1 MVNYSFS
8 IENASQ
14 QYIQIKAT
22 FEVSKETTI
31 VRLPSWRPGRYELGN
46 FAKNVKG
53 FKVYNDENK
62 RIDAVKVSKDAW
74 EIETTSTKTIRVEY
88 AYYAFDLNAGSTY
101 LSKEQLYVNP
111 VNCCVFTEET
121 AQEATKVELHIPTS
135 WKVAGSMKNENNVL
149 IAANFDELADSP
161 FICSANLQHD
171 SYQAG
176 ETTFHLWFN
185 GQVKPDWERLKKDF
199 KAFSEKQ
206 IEKFVEFPVEEYH
219 FLFQILP
226 TKAYHGV
233 EHCKSTVIC
242 LGPTYDLF
250 GPIYKELLGVSSHE
264 LYHTWNVKAIRPIE
278 MYPYDFTKE
287 NYSRLGYICEGV
299 TTYMGDLF
307 LLKSNVFTLQQYL
320 DEMNV
325 QLQKHFDNHARF
337 NYSVGDSSFDTWL
350 DGYVPGAPGRK
361 VSIYTE
367 GCLLAFVTDVMIMRA
382 TGNHYSL
389 DAVMKKLYFDFA
401 LQGKGVSEADYIAT
415 LENISGISFKEFFEL
430 YVHGTN
436 PYEAILTESFEYL
449 GLELKHVPA
458 KAYSMGRL
466 GFKAIPN
473 GANFL
478 VAALYPGGPAD
489 LAGFMV
495 GDELVA
501 VNGYQ
506 FNGELE
512 KWFTYFTD
520 DQKTITISRGGRLIE
535 TTIPEVQ
542 RFFYSE
548 YSVVEIAEP
557 NNLQKKAL
565 EHWKK

>member
-1 MVNYSFS
+1 
-8 IENASQ
+8 
-14 QYIQIKAT
+14 
-22 FEVSKETTI
+22 
-31 VRLPSWRPGRYELGN
+31 
-46 FAKNVKG
+46 
-53 FKVYNDENK
+53 
-62 RIDAVKVSKDAW
+62 
-74 EIETTSTKTIRVEY
+74 
-88 AYYAFDLNAGSTY
+88 
-101 LSKEQLYVNP
+101 
-111 VNCCVFTEET
+111 
-121 AQEATKVELHIPTS
+121 
-135 WKVAGSMKNENNVL
+135 
-149 IAANFDELADSP
+149 
-161 FICSANLQHD
+161 
-171 SYQAG
+171 
-176 ETTFHLWFN
+176 
-185 GQVKPDWERLKKDF
+185 
-199 KAFSEKQ
+199 
-206 IEKFVEFPVEEYH
+206 
-219 FLFQILP
+219 
-226 TKAYHGV
+226 
-233 EHCKSTVIC
+233 
-242 LGPTYDLF
+242 
-250 GPIYKELLGVSSHE
+250 
-264 LYHTWNVKAIRPIE
+264 VKAIRPIE

-466 GFKAIPN
+466 GFKAVPN